1 MRESYLAEQPSQLA
15 VRSAQRFSCEVAAFL
30 AIAPEHT
37 KLLRLA
43 PLALSAKGLLP
54 TVIADYSSGGL
65 GLRLPLY
72 LPLGSLLR
80 VTLGESPGAIGAIVR
95 VQRAVMVDRVPNYYL
110 GTAFKDQ
117 AAGQAF
123 YAAMRSS
130 HSDGRYAA

>member
-1 MRESYLAEQPSQLA
+1 MWESSLPEQPSQLA

-54 TVIADYSSGGL
+54 AIIADYSSGGL
-65 GLRLPLY
+65 GLRLPLF
-72 LPLGSLLR
+72 LPPGSLLR
-80 VTLGESPGAIGAIVR
+80 VALGESTESPSAIVR
-95 VQRAVMVDRVPNYYL
+95 VQRVVMADRVPNYYL

-117 AAGQAF
+117 AAAPAF
-123 YAAMRSS
+123 YTAMRAA
-130 HSDGRYAA
+130 HAAGRDAA